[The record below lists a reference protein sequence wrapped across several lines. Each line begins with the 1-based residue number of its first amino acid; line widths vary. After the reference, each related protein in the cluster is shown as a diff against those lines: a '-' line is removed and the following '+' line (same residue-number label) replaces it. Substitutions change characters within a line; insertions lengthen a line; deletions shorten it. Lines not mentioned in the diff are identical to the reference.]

1 MNGKSAKK
9 YEICNT
15 LATGGTAVLY
25 KAIQTSLDRPV
36 VIKKLH
42 SHLISDPN
50 FTRRFELEA
59 KAVASLDHENIV
71 RIIDFGSSE
80 GNYFIV
86 MEYIDGPCF
95 KDVLAS
101 RRVVSEELTLLVA
114 REICLG
120 LDHAHQR
127 GIIHRDIKPAN
138 IMITAEG
145 QVKITDFG
153 LAKLHQNQTQQTVA
167 STLLG
172 TPLYMSPE
180 QAIGDSIDGRS
191 DLFSLGTICYEAI
204 TGTQPFLGD
213 NYAAV
218 IQNIING
225 GISAPS
231 RIRKGISPG
240 AEELIMKALHREPGK
255 RFRSALEMARAIES
269 LLGQDAIASGR
280 ERLRRLAAGED
291 DIAPRARRL
300 PRRKP
305 RKKRLLPLGIAATCI
320 AAAALVVSL
329 NPRAVGNLV
338 ETFRAIGAPDPA
350 PPAADIMM
358 AGQGEALPGIS
369 MAPLA
374 ETNRPETAV
383 ADTAAVDTEAAV
395 AAPRDSGLVLEN
407 STRHLSLPNA
417 EETRRA
423 EMEKAKL
430 VQQPLPPVEKPAEKP
445 LVEKIA
451 PAPAASAP
459 VEVPATGFVDIAVE
473 PTAEI
478 LIDGRRRVIGNRLAM
493 LELSA
498 GPHEIACRSEGYR
511 DYLETV
517 QIRRGELSRRTI
529 TLVKLTGMLSVETET
544 GARIFIDGA
553 LAGTVPLGAALA
565 VPIGTHR
572 IELVKPGYQTWVSAV
587 FVPRDETVRLAISL
601 VPLSDSE

>member
-1 MNGKSAKK
+1 MNGTDAKK
-9 YEICNT
+9 YEICKT

-71 RIIDFGSSE
+71 RIIDFGSAE

-95 KDVLAS
+95 KDVLSS
-101 RRVVSEELTLLVA
+101 RRVISEDLMLLVA

-127 GIIHRDIKPAN
+127 GIVHRDIKPAN
-138 IMITAEG
+138 IMITLEG

-153 LAKLHQNQTQQTVA
+153 LAKLTQSPTQQTVA

-204 TGTQPFLGD
+204 TGMQPFLGD

-225 GISAPS
+225 GINAPS
-231 RIRKGISPG
+231 RIRKDVSPG

-269 LLGQDAIASGR
+269 LLGQEKIASSR
-280 ERLRRLAAGED
+280 ERLRKLAAGED
-291 DIAPRARRL
+291 DCASRARR
-300 PRRKP
+300 RGRKSP
-305 RKKRLLPLGIAATCI
+305 RKKRLLFLGIAAACVVSM
-320 AAAALVVSL
+320 AAVISL
-329 NPRAVGNLV
+329 NPRGIGNFV
-338 ETFRAIGAPDPA
+338 DAFRTIRTSDPA
-350 PPAADIMM
+350 PPPADPIF
-358 AGQGEALPGIS
+358 AGQGEELPGVS
-369 MAPLA
+369 MAALA
-374 ETNRPETAV
+374 EPPPAETAA
-383 ADTAAVDTEAAV
+383 ADTVDAAPE
-395 AAPRDSGLVLEN
+395 APRDSGRVLEN
-407 STRHLSLPNA
+407 STHHLSLPNA
-417 EETRRA
+417 EETRKA

-430 VQQPLPPVEKPAEKP
+430 VQQPLAPTEKAAEPPERPVTEKSAAPPVP
-445 LVEKIA
+445 
-451 PAPAASAP
+451 SARI
-459 VEVPATGFVDIAVE
+459 EAPATGFVDVTVE

-478 LIDGRRRVIGNRLAM
+478 LIDGRRRVVGDRLTM
-493 LELSA
+493 LELST
-498 GPHEIACRSEGYR
+498 GTHELACRSEGYR

-517 QIRRGELSRRTI
+517 QIKRGELSRRMI
-529 TLVKLTGMLSVETET
+529 TLEKLTGMISLETAA
-544 GARIFIDGA
+544 GARVFVDGVFK
-553 LAGTVPLGAALA
+553 GTVPLGSPLNIP
-565 VPIGTHR
+565 VGTHR
-572 IELVKPGYQTWVSAV
+572 IELMKPGFQTWTSAV
-587 FVPRDETVRLAISL
+587 YVPQDETVRLAISL
-601 VPLSDSE
+601 VPVSTAE

>member
-1 MNGKSAKK
+1 MTAKSTKK

-71 RIIDFGSSE
+71 RIIDFGSAE

-95 KDVLAS
+95 KDVLTS
-101 RRVVSEELTLLVA
+101 RRAIPEDLMLLVA

-138 IMITAEG
+138 IMITMEG

-153 LAKLHQNQTQQTVA
+153 LAKLTQSPTQQTVA

-231 RIRKGISPG
+231 RIRKDISPG
-240 AEELIMKALHREPGK
+240 AEELVMKALHREPGK

-269 LLGQDAIASGR
+269 LLGQEKISSAR

-291 DIAPRARRL
+291 DLVPRAGRHA
-300 PRRKP
+300 RKRP
-305 RKKRLLPLGIAATCI
+305 RKKRLLSIGIAAACI
-320 AAAALVVSL
+320 ASAAVIVSL
-329 NPRAVGNLV
+329 NPGGIRTIVGAFKV
-338 ETFRAIGAPDPA
+338 IRGSDPA
-350 PPAADIMM
+350 PPPADPIL
-358 AGQGEALPGIS
+358 AGQGEELPGVS
-369 MAPLA
+369 MAALA
-374 ETNRPETAV
+374 EPAPAEPA
-383 ADTAAVDTEAAV
+383 ALDTAGAPSEA
-395 AAPRDSGLVLEN
+395 PHDSGRVLEN
-407 STRHLSLPNA
+407 STGRFSLPNA
-417 EETRRA
+417 EETRKA

-430 VQQPLPPVEKPAEKP
+430 VQPLPPDEKGAAPPEKPVIEKTA
-445 LVEKIA
+445 A
-451 PAPAASAP
+451 PPPASVRIEA
-459 VEVPATGFVDIAVE
+459 PATGFIDIAVE
-473 PTAEI
+473 PAAEI
-478 LIDGRRRVIGNRLAM
+478 LVDGRRRVVGDRLAM
-493 LELSA
+493 LGLPA
-498 GPHEIACRSEGYR
+498 GTHEIACRSEGYR

-517 QIRRGELSRRTI
+517 QIKQGELSRRVI
-529 TLVKLTGMLSVETET
+529 TLEKLTGMISFETAA
-544 GARIFIDGA
+544 GAQIFVDGTFK
-553 LAGTVPLGAALA
+553 GTAPLGSPLGIS
-565 VPIGTHR
+565 VGTHR
-572 IELVKPGYQTWVSAV
+572 IELKKPGFQTWMSVV
-587 FVPRDETVRLAISL
+587 YVPQDETVRLAISL
-601 VPLSDSE
+601 VPASDSE

>member
-1 MNGKSAKK
+1 MSEKSAKK

-71 RIIDFGSSE
+71 RIIDFGSTE

-95 KDVLAS
+95 KDVLSS
-101 RRVVSEELTLLVA
+101 RRIISEDLMLLVA

-138 IMITAEG
+138 IMITMEG

-153 LAKLHQNQTQQTVA
+153 LAKLHQSQTQQTVA

-180 QAIGDSIDGRS
+180 QAIGDSVDGRS

-225 GISAPS
+225 GVNAPS
-231 RIRKGISPG
+231 RIRKDISPG
-240 AEELIMKALHREPGK
+240 AEELVMKALHREPGK
-255 RFRSALEMARAIES
+255 RFRSALEMAREIEAF
-269 LLGQDAIASGR
+269 LGQEKIASSR
-280 ERLRRLAAGED
+280 ERLRRLASGEGD
-291 DIAPRARRL
+291 LAPRARRSVKRK
-300 PRRKP
+300 PRRKS
-305 RKKRLLPLGIAATCI
+305 LLSLGIAAACVASVTVI
-320 AAAALVVSL
+320 LSL
-329 NPRAVGNLV
+329 NPRGIGNLID
-338 ETFRAIGAPDPA
+338 TFRAIRRSDPAPAPADPVFAGQGEEIPGVSMA
-350 PPAADIMM
+350 PPAASPPADT
-358 AGQGEALPGIS
+358 P
-369 MAPLA
+369 
-374 ETNRPETAV
+374 
-383 ADTAAVDTEAAV
+383 ADTAGIPSE
-395 AAPRDSGLVLEN
+395 APRDSGRVLEN
-407 STRHLSLPNA
+407 STGRFSLPNA
-417 EETRRA
+417 EESRKA
-423 EMEKAKL
+423 ELEKAKL
-430 VQQPLPPVEKPAEKP
+430 MQQPLAPVEKTARPPDTPVAEKSA
-445 LVEKIA
+445 A
-451 PAPAASAP
+451 PPAAAARI
-459 VEVPATGFVDIAVE
+459 EAPATGFVDITVE

-478 LIDGRRRVIGNRLAM
+478 LIDGRRRIVGDRLAM
-493 LELSA
+493 LELPA
-498 GPHEIACRSEGYR
+498 GAHEIACRSEGYR
-511 DYLETV
+511 DYLEAV
-517 QIRRGELSRRTI
+517 QIKRGELSRRII
-529 TLVKLTGMLSVETET
+529 TLERLTGMISLETAAGT
-544 GARIFIDGA
+544 QVFVDGVFK
-553 LAGTVPLGAALA
+553 GTVPLGSSLD
-565 VPIGTHR
+565 VPVGTHR
-572 IELVKPGYQTWVSAV
+572 IELKKPGFQTWASAV
-587 FVPRDETVRLAISL
+587 FVPQDETVRLAISL
-601 VPLSDSE
+601 VPTSASE

>member
-1 MNGKSAKK
+1 MNEKTTKK
-9 YEICNT
+9 YAICKT

-71 RIIDFGSSE
+71 RIIDFGSTE

-95 KDVLAS
+95 KDVLSS
-101 RRVVSEELTLLVA
+101 RRVISEDLMLLVA

-138 IMITAEG
+138 IMITLEG

-153 LAKLHQNQTQQTVA
+153 LAKLHQSQTQQTVA

-231 RIRKGISPG
+231 RIRRDISPG
-240 AEELIMKALHREPGK
+240 AEELVMKALHREPGK

-269 LLGQDAIASGR
+269 LLGQERIASAR
-280 ERLRRLAAGED
+280 ERLRRLACGED
-291 DIAPRARRL
+291 DLAARI
-300 PRRKP
+300 RRPVRKSP
-305 RKKRLLPLGIAATCI
+305 RKQRLLSIGIAAACI
-320 AAAALVVSL
+320 ASAAVIISL
-329 NPRAVGNLV
+329 NPRGIANFVD
-338 ETFRAIGAPDPA
+338 TFRAIRESDPA
-350 PPAADIMM
+350 PIPADPTL
-358 AGQGEALPGIS
+358 AGQGEELPGVS
-369 MAPLA
+369 MAALA
-374 ETNRPETAV
+374 EPPPAEPAAAETAGV
-383 ADTAAVDTEAAV
+383 ASE
-395 AAPRDSGLVLEN
+395 APRDSGRILEN
-407 STRHLSLPNA
+407 STGRFSLPNA
-417 EETRRA
+417 EETRKA
-423 EMEKAKL
+423 ELEKAKL
-430 VQQPLPPVEKPAEKP
+430 VQQPLLPVEKTVEPPEKP
-445 LVEKIA
+445 VMEKSAA
-451 PAPAASAP
+451 PPAASARI
-459 VEVPATGFVDIAVE
+459 EAPATGFVDITVE
-473 PTAEI
+473 PMAEI
-478 LIDGRRRVIGNRLAM
+478 LIDGRRRVVGERLMM
-493 LELSA
+493 LELPA
-498 GPHEIACRSEGYR
+498 GMHEISCRSEGYR

-517 QIRRGELSRRTI
+517 QIKRGELSRRI
-529 TLVKLTGMLSVETET
+529 LSLEKLTGKISLETAAGT
-544 GARIFIDGA
+544 RIFVDGVFK
-553 LAGTVPLGAALA
+553 GTVPLGSPLD
-565 VPIGTHR
+565 VPVGTHR
-572 IELVKPGYQTWVSAV
+572 IELKKPGFQTWASAV
-587 FVPRDETVRLAISL
+587 YVPQDETVRLAISL
-601 VPLSDSE
+601 VPVSGSE

>member
-1 MNGKSAKK
+1 MNGKNTKK
-9 YEICNT
+9 YEICKT

-71 RIIDFGSSE
+71 RIIDFGSAE

-95 KDVLAS
+95 KDVLSS
-101 RRVVSEELTLLVA
+101 RRVISEYLMLLVA

-138 IMITAEG
+138 IMITMEG

-153 LAKLHQNQTQQTVA
+153 LAKLHQSQTQQTVA

-191 DLFSLGTICYEAI
+191 DLFSLGTICYEAM
-204 TGTQPFLGD
+204 TGMQPFLGD

-225 GISAPS
+225 GISPPS
-231 RIRKGISPG
+231 RIRKDISPE
-240 AEELIMKALHREPGK
+240 AEALVMKALHREPGK
-255 RFRSALEMARAIES
+255 RFRNALEMARAIES
-269 LLGQDAIASGR
+269 LLGQEKIASSR

-291 DIAPRARRL
+291 DLAPRTRRPARKG
-300 PRRKP
+300 PRRK
-305 RKKRLLPLGIAATCI
+305 RLLSIGIAAACVAS
-320 AAAALVVSL
+320 AAVIISL
-329 NPRAVGNLV
+329 NPRGIENLV
-338 ETFRAIGAPDPA
+338 AAYRAIRESDPA
-350 PPAADIMM
+350 LPPADPIL
-358 AGQGEALPGIS
+358 AGQGEELPGVS
-369 MAPLA
+369 MAAIA
-374 ETNRPETAV
+374 EPPQAEPAA
-383 ADTAAVDTEAAV
+383 ADTMGV
-395 AAPRDSGLVLEN
+395 ASETPYDSGRVLEN
-407 STRHLSLPNA
+407 STRRFSLPNA
-417 EETRRA
+417 EETRKA

-430 VQQPLPPVEKPAEKP
+430 VQQPLAPVEKAVAPPEKP
-445 LVEKIA
+445 VKEKSA
-451 PAPAASAP
+451 ALPAASARI
-459 VEVPATGFVDIAVE
+459 EAPATGFVDIAVE

-478 LIDGRRRVIGNRLAM
+478 LIDGRRRVVGDRLAI
-493 LELSA
+493 LELPA
-498 GPHEIACRSEGYR
+498 GTHEIACRSEGYR

-517 QIRRGELSRRTI
+517 QIRRGELSRRRI
-529 TLVKLTGMLSVETET
+529 TLEKLTGMLSLETAA
-544 GARIFIDGA
+544 GAQIFVDGVFK
-553 LAGTVPLGAALA
+553 GTVPLGSPLN
-565 VPIGTHR
+565 VPVGTHR
-572 IELVKPGYQTWVSAV
+572 VELKKSGFQTWASAV
-587 FVPRDETVRLAISL
+587 YVPPDETVRLAISL
-601 VPLSDSE
+601 VPVSVSE

>member
-1 MNGKSAKK
+1 MNGKSTKK

-71 RIIDFGSSE
+71 RIIDFGSGE

-95 KDVLAS
+95 KDVLSS
-101 RRVVSEELTLLVA
+101 RRVISEDLMLLVA

-138 IMITAEG
+138 IMITMEG

-153 LAKLHQNQTQQTVA
+153 LAKLHQSQTQQTVA

-231 RIRKGISPG
+231 RIRKDISPG
-240 AEELIMKALHREPGK
+240 AEELVMKALHREPGK

-269 LLGQDAIASGR
+269 LLGQERLASSR

-291 DIAPRARRL
+291 DLAPRSRRPVRKTPRKRRL
-300 PRRKP
+300 
-305 RKKRLLPLGIAATCI
+305 LSLGVAAACI
-320 AAAALVVSL
+320 ASAAVVISL
-329 NPRAVGNLV
+329 NPRGVGNLV
-338 ETFRAIGAPDPA
+338 DSFRAIRQSDPTP
-350 PPAADIMM
+350 PPADPIL
-358 AGQGEALPGIS
+358 AGQGEELPGVS
-369 MAPLA
+369 MAALA
-374 ETNRPETAV
+374 E
-383 ADTAAVDTEAAV
+383 
-395 AAPRDSGLVLEN
+395 
-407 STRHLSLPNA
+407 
-417 EETRRA
+417 
-423 EMEKAKL
+423 
-430 VQQPLPPVEKPAEKP
+430 PPPAE
-445 LVEKIA
+445 
-451 PAPAASAP
+451 PAAAFFAP
-459 VEVPATGFVDIAVE
+459 E
-473 PTAEI
+473 
-478 LIDGRRRVIGNRLAM
+478 RRRVEEGR
-493 LELSA
+493 A
-498 GPHEIACRSEGYR
+498 GEGQTGAAAAGTR
-511 DYLETV
+511 RKSRRAAGKAGRGKEGPASGGERPDRGAGDG
-517 QIRRGELSRRTI
+517 IRRHRRRARGGNSRRRTAPRRRRPPRDARASRGDARDR
-529 TLVKLTGMLSVETET
+529 LPERGVPRVSRNGADKTG
-544 GARIFIDGA
+544 RA
-553 LAGTVPLGAALA
+553 LEEDNNPRE
-565 VPIGTHR
+565 THR
-572 IELVKPGYQTWVSAV
+572 N
-587 FVPRDETVRLAISL
+587 D
-601 VPLSDSE
+601 LS